1 MAYKQRT
8 GIATATQTV
17 LTDDPDFLRF
27 IVERV
32 IQEVLEAEMTAH
44 LHAEPYER
52 SVQRRGYRNGYK
64 PRQLNT
70 RVGTLTLQVPQDRD
84 GTFSTQLFARYQRNE
99 KALVLAL
106 MEMYVEGV
114 STRKVREITEV
125 LCGTSFSK
133 SLVSELAGQLDAELD
148 AWRNRPLTE
157 TTYPYL
163 SVDARY
169 EHVRQGGRIVSQGV
183 LIVAGVRADGHR
195 EILAV
200 AVADTESEAAYQ
212 QVFRDLKARGLSGV
226 RLVTSDSHK
235 GLKAAIDRHFQGA
248 SWNRCQVHF
257 ARELV
262 KMVGAGRRAELAADL
277 REIFAATTREQ
288 AMTMSEAVAS
298 RWEASHPAVARLIEE
313 GIEDSLACLAFPLAH
328 RARIRTT
335 NGMERLNEEIK
346 RRTRVVRIFPTAD
359 ACLRLV
365 TALCVEQSEEWISG
379 RRYLDM
385 GELVTLPREEE
396 SLVVLS

>member
-1 MAYKQRT
+1 MTYRQRT
-8 GIATATQTV
+8 GTAATTQSV
-17 LTDDPDFLRF
+17 LTDDPSFLRF

-32 IQEVLEAEMTAH
+32 IQAVLEAEMTAH
-44 LHAEPYER
+44 LHAGPYER
-52 SVQRRGYRNGYK
+52 TATRTGHRNGYK

-70 RVGTLTLQVPQDRD
+70 RVGTLSLQVPQDRD
-84 GTFSTQLFARYQRNE
+84 GTFSTQLFARYQRSE

-133 SLVSELAGQLDAELD
+133 SLVSELAGHLDAELQ

-157 TTYPYL
+157 TTYPYV

-169 EHVRQGGRIVSQGV
+169 EHVRQGGQVVSQGV

-195 EILAV
+195 EILAI
-200 AVADTESEAAYQ
+200 AVADTESEATYHHLFA
-212 QVFRDLKARGLSGV
+212 DLKARGLNGV
-226 RLVTSDSHK
+226 RLVTSDAHK
-235 GLKAAIDRHFQGA
+235 GLKAAIDRHFQDA
-248 SWNRCQVHF
+248 SWQRCQVHF
-257 ARELV
+257 ARDLV
-262 KMVGAGRRAELAADL
+262 GMVGAGRRSELAADL
-277 REIFAATTREQ
+277 REIFATTTREQ
-288 AMTMSEAVAS
+288 AIATAESVAA
-298 RWEASHPAVARLIEE
+298 RWESTHPVVARLLEE
-313 GIEDSLACLAFPLAH
+313 GIEDCLACLAFPLAH

-346 RRTRVVRIFPTAD
+346 RRTWVVRIFPNPE

-365 TALCVEQSEEWISG
+365 TALCVEQSEDWLSG

-385 GELVTLPREEE
+385 ANTPPVFVREGA
-396 SLVVLS
+396 LRLG